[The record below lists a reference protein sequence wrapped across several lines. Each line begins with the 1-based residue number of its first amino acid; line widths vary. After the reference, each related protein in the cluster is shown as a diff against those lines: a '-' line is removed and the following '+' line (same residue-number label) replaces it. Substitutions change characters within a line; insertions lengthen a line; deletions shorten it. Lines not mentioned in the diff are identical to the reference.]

1 MKTTLFCITLAI
13 VFAFSYVLLSN
24 EKEVW
29 MTPLDK
35 AFIEAQENP
44 GREADFYNLF
54 LNSDLFIPTH
64 DIPKDRKEIRLEKG
78 ETISPIIIESQE
90 VQFLMLFNTEER
102 LSAWAKREIGFVRI
116 PGHAV
121 VEMADPSIHWALN
134 VGTEYFKEFVPEEI
148 EWLKS
153 SLEQS
158 KAKEIIL
165 ERETEVLIGVSTKI
179 PEGLVDSFK
188 RTAARNKEVREAF
201 IAQVYYVKEGEKL
214 HLALVLRLNQ
224 ASKSVRDA
232 IRDDFVVAS
241 RGYFEEGDYI
251 DIHID
256 DGNGISYEITQAVS
270 PFYKRDK

>member
-1 MKTTLFCITLAI
+1 
-13 VFAFSYVLLSN
+13 
-24 EKEVW
+24 

-35 AFIEAQENP
+35 AFIEATENP
-44 GREADFYNLF
+44 DRESDFYNLF
-54 LNSDLFIPTH
+54 LNSDLFIPTY
-64 DIPKDRKEIRLEKG
+64 DIPRERREIRLGKE
-78 ETISPIIIESQE
+78 ETISPIVIESNG
-90 VQFLMLFNTEER
+90 VQFLMLFDTEER
-102 LSAWAKREIGFVRI
+102 LSAWAKREIGFVRM
-116 PGHAV
+116 PGHAI
-121 VEMADPSIHWALN
+121 VEMVDPSIHWALN
-134 VGTEYFKEFVPEEI
+134 FGTEYFKEFTPEEI

-165 ERETEVLIGVSTKI
+165 ERETEVLIGVPAKI

-201 IAQVYYVKEGEKL
+201 IAQVYYVKEGEKP
-214 HLALVLRLNQ
+214 HLALVLRLDQ
-224 ASKSVRDA
+224 ASKSVHDT

-241 RGYFEEGDYI
+241 RGYFAEGDYI

-270 PFYKRDK
+270 PFYKRVK